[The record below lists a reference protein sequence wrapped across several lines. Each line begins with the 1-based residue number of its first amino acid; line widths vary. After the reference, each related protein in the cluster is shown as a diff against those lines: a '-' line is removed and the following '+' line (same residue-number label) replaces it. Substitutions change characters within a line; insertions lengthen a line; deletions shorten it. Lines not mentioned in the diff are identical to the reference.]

1 MANNKHENQ
10 VKNFLHSKNLTEHT
24 LMQDN
29 FKDRAVLQQ
38 VRANP
43 IFDYFTPSDASY
55 YCGLNGMVMRGKKL
69 KLQHFVKL
77 EKALIT
83 AQRLQSRNL
92 KRQSPHNPQ
101 EYKDYKKQIDTILL
115 KYNNVETLFY

>member
-43 IFDYFTPSDASY
+43 IFDYFTPSDVAFY
-55 YCGLNGMVMRGKKL
+55 GAIFEQVQRGKKI
-69 KLQHFVKL
+69 KPQHLIKL
-77 EKALIT
+77 EQALIR

-92 KRQSPHNPQ
+92 KRVGHQNKQQYSY
-101 EYKDYKKQIDTILL
+101 YKQAIQKLL
-115 KYNNVETLFY
+115 LDKVETQYSY